1 MKYLAGVLTVLGSVA
16 ATIGTQGCWL
26 WFTEKTKMPKHLI
39 EK

>member
-16 ATIGTQGCWL
+16 ATIGTQGCWVL
-26 WFTEKTKMPKHLI
+26 FVDEPKMPKHLI

>member
-16 ATIGTQGCWL
+16 ATIGTQGCL
-26 WFTEKTKMPKHLI
+26 VWFLDEPKMPKHLI

>member
-16 ATIGTQGCWL
+16 ATIGTQGCVI
-26 WFTEKTKMPKHLI
+26 WFLDEPKMPKHLI

>member
-16 ATIGTQGCWL
+16 ATIGTQGCL
-26 WFTEKTKMPKHLI
+26 FWFMDEPKMPRHLI